1 MHALYSFYRRIRLM
15 SKQTKGVA
23 KPPIETKREILM
35 PDGRDQ
41 ELLYYIQLLA
51 VSLHLVTF
59 TMSLH

>member
-23 KPPIETKREILM
+23 KPPIETKRENLM

-51 VSLHLVTF
+51 VLYIL
-59 TMSLH
+59 